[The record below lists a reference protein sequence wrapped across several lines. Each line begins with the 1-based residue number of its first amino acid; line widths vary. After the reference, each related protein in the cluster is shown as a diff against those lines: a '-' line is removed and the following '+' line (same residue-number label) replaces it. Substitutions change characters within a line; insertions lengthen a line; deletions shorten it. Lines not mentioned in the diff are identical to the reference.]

1 MSSFLWS
8 SIIGSIVLT
17 VLLNAIPRL
26 FPRQSQRA
34 EQRLHDYLVD
44 ASEAKDPATP
54 QRKVK
59 VWFPWKGM
67 LIASVVLTVLLNV
80 ISFLAS

>member
-8 SIIGSIVLT
+8 SIVGSIVLT
-17 VLLNAIPRL
+17 ILLNVVPRM

-44 ASEAKDPATP
+44 ATDAKDPSTP
-54 QRKVK
+54 QRKVQ

-67 LIASVVLTVLLNV
+67 LIASVGLTVLLNV
-80 ISFLAS
+80 ISWLAS

>member
-1 MSSFLWS
+1 MSSFIWS

-17 VLLNAIPRL
+17 ILLNAIPRL

-44 ASEAKDPATP
+44 AADAKDPATP
-54 QRKVK
+54 ERKVQ

-67 LIASVVLTVLLNV
+67 VIASIVLTVLLNV
-80 ISFLAS
+80 VSWLAS